1 MNRNRYSYSADPSM
15 RAALRTIAITRG
27 IIGGSIVA
35 GIFAML
41 ALSACQQQPVSGN
54 RILDSGSGQFVPS
67 KATDTSL
74 DSQMRLDP
82 SELMFYTSNV
92 HG

>member
-1 MNRNRYSYSADPSM
+1 
-15 RAALRTIAITRG
+15 
-27 IIGGSIVA
+27 
-35 GIFAML
+35 ML

-54 RILDSGSGQFVPS
+54 RLLDSGAAQSVPS

-74 DSQMRLDP
+74 DTQMRLDP